1 VETTPAIPL
10 RYEAESESRI
20 VSRIASEHVKVDA
33 DGHTSKSASRCL
45 GESRAMIHYSCDMCK
60 RPMDPENDL
69 RYVVKLEVYAAFDP
83 LSVDDAED
91 DRDCLQD
98 LHDIL
103 ERVDDAADET
113 IGDDVYQQL
122 RFDVCPE
129 CRQKL
134 LKNPLGKKAAEKH
147 DFSRN

>member
-1 VETTPAIPL
+1 
-10 RYEAESESRI
+10 
-20 VSRIASEHVKVDA
+20 
-33 DGHTSKSASRCL
+33 
-45 GESRAMIHYSCDMCK
+45 
-60 RPMDPENDL
+60 MDPENDL

-134 LKNPLGKKAAEKH
+134 LKNPLGKKTAEKH
-147 DFSRN
+147 NFSRN